1 MDTQLIV
8 EKKVVVFVS
17 QPNYEPAQR
26 LIDLLQADIGLFKVV
41 EIDDLDNSKAD
52 FEDSYTAVM
61 FITPAD
67 FPKALYLSNAA
78 VEIVREFN
86 LKQLIWIAPSAER
99 SSGLEQALSRAAE
112 IIKNSGLETI
122 ILRHAPIFSD
132 LLNFQKEIKF
142 RRTLSLPLENNSLP
156 WVAPEDIAEGIYK
169 WLAGT
174 NRAKP
179 PKVLTGRSQLG
190 GIDLAQEIS
199 TVLERNLD
207 GIGFARRCFKAID
220 TNNSGDL
227 DRDEMFA
234 YLEQL
239 AYSQEE
245 AEELIEQ
252 ADTNQDGSID
262 FDEFVAGLGRHL
274 DKILADLPRQVQYVN
289 VPPSTVLYDLQT
301 RGLDEQ
307 SVRAWLALIHSY
319 HNAELAIDKSCTE
332 WLGRGSTSFGSWLEN
347 HVLNFVNVY
356 ILPSRGILTISEGT
370 LAGKPALTTRM
381 LQSDDRLLVGVRTLD
396 NRSVEWKWENRDTND
411 IELVKYET
419 DRGGQ
424 RTLRFKDDQLVGM
437 SVQGTWLGRKLANNL
452 MFKQESL
459 PRWQINLFRELGE
472 LQIEEVNNLVDP
484 DSIVCNCTQTT
495 CGQLQE
501 MIAGGLD
508 TLEKIAEATQITM
521 ICGGCQPLVEEM
533 LGSANLD
540 VAEMMF
546 KQDLGRG
553 IFRFQFRPVNEPVIS
568 YLPGQHLLIQGR
580 VDGVWVTRAYTLSS
594 NADQNRI
601 YEITVKRE
609 EMGLFSRWL
618 CDRADKHALFR
629 ISQPRGEYIL
639 ENEPE
644 VYFFAGGIGVTPAI
658 SMMRTLAS
666 RKDQRP
672 FYLDWS
678 APQPQDFVFQK
689 ELNFIQRKFPNFKVK
704 LTSTRTEG
712 RLTTEKIQEN
722 YSYKEGAVAFLC
734 GPQVYMD
741 AVRSHLLEAGWA
753 DDAIRQELFSSKLDE
768 EGNAEP
774 PKRAAVQVAGGIKG
788 IESYSFDVQP
798 VGEVAK
804 EAEAYLKQCYVERG
818 LPEVFL
824 PRWQE
829 VREEIA
835 KTGKYEHTLDELS
848 YGARLAWR
856 NSSRC
861 VGRYFWQSLQI
872 RDMRHLE
879 TEEEMYGAIVDHI
892 KIATNKGDLR
902 ALMTAFKPDG
912 RRLWNAQLLRYAGYK
927 QEDGMVLG
935 DPANVEFTEQALE
948 LGWKPPANPTPF
960 DYLPLVIQLPGKEP
974 KWFDIPPEIILDVKI
989 VHPDYEWFE
998 ELGLKWYALPA
1009 VCNMSLDLGGVQYTC
1024 TPFNGF
1030 YMGTEIGGRN
1040 FSDTYRYNKLPAIAK
1055 KMGLDCS
1062 SNDTLWKDRAL
1073 IELNVAVLHSFKEQ
1087 GVRLIDHHSMT
1098 DYFMEFMADEQ
1109 KCQRPIHADWGWI
1122 VPPISGS
1129 LTPVYPLEFEN
1140 RILKPNYFYMSD
1152 AWKSGET
1159 SKGKCPFAPSGND
1172 D

>member
-8 EKKVVVFVS
+8 EKKVVIFS
-17 QPNYEPAQR
+17 QSNYEPTQR
-26 LIDLLQADIGLFKVV
+26 LITLLEDAGRFQTYQIDNLEYDDFADCHMLVV
-41 EIDDLDNSKAD
+41 
-52 FEDSYTAVM
+52 
-61 FITPAD
+61 FISPAD
-67 FPKALYLSNAA
+67 FPQAMSLSRAI
-78 VEIVREFN
+78 VEIAKEFEIPK
-86 LKQLIWIAPSAER
+86 LVWIAPSAEKG
-99 SSGLEQALSRAAE
+99 SGLEQGLARASQTVAVSE
-112 IIKNSGLETI
+112 LDTL

-142 RRTLSLPLENNSLP
+142 RRTLSLPLDNNTLP
-156 WVAPEDIAEGIYK
+156 WIAPEDVAEGVYQWIV
-169 WLAGT
+169 GT
-174 NRAKP
+174 NTAIKP
-179 PKVLTGRSQLG
+179 PKVLTGTSQLG

-220 TNNSGDL
+220 TNSSGDL

-234 YLEQL
+234 YLTEL
-239 AYSQEE
+239 AYTQEE
-245 AEELIEQ
+245 AEALIDK

-262 FDEFVAGLGRHL
+262 FDEFIAGLGHYL
-274 DKILADLPRQVQYVN
+274 EQILADLPRKVQYVD
-289 VPPSTVLYDLQT
+289 VPRSTVLYDLSL
-301 RGLDEQ
+301 RGIEEKT
-307 SVRAWLALIHSY
+307 VRAWLALIDSY
-319 HNAELAIDKSCTE
+319 SGTELPIERASTQ
-332 WLGRGSTSFGSWLEN
+332 WLGRGMTSLSTWLES
-347 HVLNFVNVY
+347 HVLEFVNVY
-356 ILPSRGILTISEGT
+356 ILPGRGILTISEGT
-370 LAGKPALTTRM
+370 LNGKPALTTRM
-381 LQSDDRLLVGVRTLD
+381 LQSDDRILKGVRTLD
-396 NRSVEWKWENRDTND
+396 NRAVEWKWENGDLSNA
-411 IELVKYET
+411 ESVEYET
-419 DRGGQ
+419 ERGAW
-424 RTLRFKDDQLVGM
+424 RTLKFKDNQLVGM
-437 SVQGTWLGRKLANNL
+437 SVQGTWLGRRLANNL
-452 MFKQESL
+452 MFQQQAL

-472 LQIEEVNNLVDP
+472 LQIEEVSNLIDP
-484 DSIVCNCTQTT
+484 ESIVCNCTQTT
-495 CGQLQE
+495 CGQLQK

-508 TLEKIAEATQITM
+508 TLEKIAEETQITM

-533 LGSANLD
+533 LGSANLN
-540 VAEMMF
+540 VAEMLL
-546 KQDLGRG
+546 KQNLGQG
-553 IFRFQFRPVNEPVIS
+553 IFRFQFRPVSEPVLA
-568 YLPGQHLLIQGR
+568 YQPGQHILIQGR

-594 NADQNRI
+594 NADQNKR

-618 CDRADKHALFR
+618 CDRADEHSLFR
-629 ISQPRGEYIL
+629 ISQPRGEYTL
-639 ENEPE
+639 ENELE

-666 RKDQRP
+666 RQDNRP

-678 APQPQDFVFQK
+678 APQPEDFVFKTELEFLQK
-689 ELNFIQRKFPNFKVK
+689 KFPNFKVK
-704 LTSTRTEG
+704 LNSTRSQG
-712 RLTTEKIQEN
+712 RLTLARVREN
-722 YSYKEGAVAFLC
+722 YSYQAGSVAFLC
-734 GPQVYMD
+734 GPQGYMD
-741 AVRSHLLEAGWA
+741 TVRSYLLEAGWSE
-753 DDAIRQELFSSKLDE
+753 DAVRQELFSSQLDE
-768 EGNAEP
+768 DGNAEL
-774 PKRAAVQVAGGIKG
+774 PKRAAVQVAGGVKS

-829 VREEIA
+829 VEAEIA
-835 KTGKYEHTLDELS
+835 ATGTYEHTLDELS

-879 TEEEMYGAIVDHI
+879 TEEEMFAALVDHI
-892 KIATNKGDLR
+892 KIATNNGDLR

-927 QEDGMVLG
+927 QEDGSVLG
-935 DPANVEFTEQALE
+935 DPANVEFTEQAIQ
-948 LGWKPPANPTPF
+948 LGWQPPANRTPF
-960 DYLPLVIQLPGKEP
+960 DYLPLVIQLPEKTP
-974 KWFDIPPEIILDVKI
+974 KWFDIPAEIILDVNI
-989 VHPDYEWFE
+989 VHPTYKWFE
-998 ELGLKWYALPA
+998 DLGLKWYALPA
-1009 VCNMSLDLGGVQYTC
+1009 VCNMSLDLGGVQYSC

-1040 FSDTYRYNKLPAIAK
+1040 FSDTYRYNMLPIIAE

-1062 SNDTLWKDRAL
+1062 SNDTLWKDRAA
-1073 IELNVAVLHSFKEQ
+1073 IELNIAVLHSFKSQ

-1098 DYFMEFMADEQ
+1098 NYFIEFMEDEK

-1129 LTPVYPLEFEN
+1129 LTPVYPLELEN

-1152 AWKSGET
+1152 AWKAEDNA
-1159 SKGKCPFAPSGND
+1159 KGVCPFHQKINE
-1172 D
+1172 